1 MLFSAL
7 VAVPVSATV
16 CSGKLLYF
24 FTLYPLIALAGREWK
39 YCRRL
44 LALSLAPAAVLVWAG
59 LVGNSHSILRAVR
72 WICAVASGAYFAS
85 VLGSA
90 GIASVLGSAG
100 SFSFFRK
107 LSRLMLLAGS
117 TASKAG
123 QCWAENSML
132 PLIPRILQSASDSVK
147 QADVAVSEP
156 QNSGPFALPVAV
168 VSWIFL
174 LVSVSGIADGA
185 VK

>member
-7 VAVPVSATV
+7 VAVPVSAV
-16 CSGKLLYF
+16 LCNGKFLYF
-24 FTLYPLIALAGREWK
+24 FALFPVAAFAGREWK
-39 YCRRL
+39 YCRRFP
-44 LALSLAPAAVLVWAG
+44 ALSLAPAVVLAWAS
-59 LVGNSHSILRAVR
+59 LTGNSQSTMRSVR
-72 WICAVASGAYFAS
+72 WICAVASGTYFAS

-90 GIASVLGSAG
+90 GIASVLNSAD
-100 SFSFFRK
+100 SFPFLRK

-123 QCWAENSML
+123 HCWADNSSL
-132 PLIPRILQSASDSVK
+132 PLIPRILQSASDSVE
-147 QADVAVSEP
+147 QANVTIP
-156 QNSGPFALPVAV
+156 KPRNSGPIALPVAV

-174 LVSVSGIADGA
+174 LISVSGIADGV